1 MLYEIGEEY
10 LLSLLHVPEQCRSNI
25 DGLSNTV
32 IFNENDHYSSR
43 EGIIHFYLT
52 DKNNNTFSVLVNLLK
67 NRFNA
72 MYWDEDQEYNNDM
85 IFSVSGFPYDISE
98 EWHFQLSTLKEVPFS
113 YEFITRIKEFVKYF
127 EDMMQIHHSI
137 ELLREHHN
145 IIPYPCR

>member
-1 MLYEIGEEY
+1 
-10 LLSLLHVPEQCRSNI
+10 
-25 DGLSNTV
+25 
-32 IFNENDHYSSR
+32 
-43 EGIIHFYLT
+43 
-52 DKNNNTFSVLVNLLK
+52 
-67 NRFNA
+67 